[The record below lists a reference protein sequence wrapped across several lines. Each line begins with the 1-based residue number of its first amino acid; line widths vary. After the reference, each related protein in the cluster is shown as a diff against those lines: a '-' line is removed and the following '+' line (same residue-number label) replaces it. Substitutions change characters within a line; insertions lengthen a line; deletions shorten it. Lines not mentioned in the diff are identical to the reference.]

1 MCFSAARSHVAVA
14 RRSQPGR
21 TGGWYGG
28 PVLVRVLGQS
38 RIADGD
44 AVDGADPAADLRPM
58 ERRLLAALAVRR
70 PPAVSVDSLG
80 EALWVGDAPASMRK
94 AIHNHVLRLRAQ
106 LGRSVVETVEHGYRL
121 GPDVELDIERF
132 EEAVRAAE
140 RANGASVASWD
151 AALAWCGDAP
161 LAELGHWAPA
171 DARRARLDE
180 LLRSGV
186 EARWEAALA
195 EGSPGDTIPDL
206 EALVAAAPLRERRWA
221 LLLTAYQR
229 AGRRAAGLR
238 AFERARHILAVEIG
252 VSPGPELVEAYESLL
267 RDEPTPSGAPGAGRH
282 DPVSRSD
289 RQRDEALAAIER
301 GDHRAAVAAFIAA
314 AGPARE
320 AGDARRFA
328 EAALGAAGDGWRT
341 SLDATGETV
350 SLLAEAVERVPV
362 GPTPLRS
369 RLMARLAV
377 VRSHHIPVAEAEA
390 SASRALAIARALGQP
405 GLLAGALHALAVV
418 VWDPRRRDEHWAW
431 ANELM
436 ALATGD
442 PAQPWRRWALPIVA
456 RLRVTDGDVAGACR
470 ALDEL
475 DAEGSACRDPVA
487 RFSASIVGI
496 LRATVAGDWAAA
508 RVATAATRAW
518 SEAVAVEPG
527 DSALMEM
534 GLLGIIDLLAG
545 PSHVPAMPP
554 LDWPVPSMAL
564 AVKAGHADAL
574 ARVGRLDEAAAE
586 LAAIGPDAVT
596 GVPRDGYW
604 LATLSMLA
612 DAAYLA
618 GSPPVAGAV
627 HECLRPVA
635 QVTIVDPGLCY
646 RGTAAHATG
655 LAAATCG
662 RHREARDLL
671 SAGLARHREHGS
683 PWMTQRSE
691 DALARLSRG

>member
-1 MCFSAARSHVAVA
+1 
-14 RRSQPGR
+14 
-21 TGGWYGG
+21 
-28 PVLVRVLGQS
+28 VLVRVLGQP

-44 AVDGADPAADLRPM
+44 AADGVDLVAGLRPM

-70 PPAVSVDSLG
+70 PAAVSVDSLG
-80 EALWVGDAPASMRK
+80 EALWGGEAPASMRK
-94 AIHNHVLRLRAQ
+94 AIQNNVLRVRAK
-106 LGRSVVETVEHGYRL
+106 LGHSVVQTVEHGYRL

-132 EEAVRAAE
+132 EDAVRAAE
-140 RANGASVASWD
+140 RATGATAASWD

-171 DARRARLDE
+171 DARRVQLDE
-180 LLRSGV
+180 LWRSGV

-195 EGSPGDTIPDL
+195 EAPPGDLIPDL

-221 LLLTAYQR
+221 LLLAAYR
-229 AGRRAAGLR
+229 GAGRRADGLR
-238 AFERARHILAVEIG
+238 AFERARQTLAVEIG
-252 VSPGPELVEAYESLL
+252 VSPGPELVDAYESLL
-267 RDEPTPSGAPGAGRH
+267 RDEAAPSETARP
-282 DPVSRSD
+282 DLVTRSD

-301 GDHRAAVAAFIAA
+301 GDPRAAVAAFVAA
-314 AGPARE
+314 AGLARE

-350 SLLAEAVERVPV
+350 SLLSEAVERVPV

-377 VRSHHIPVAEAEA
+377 VRSHHVPVAEAEA
-390 SASRALAIARALGQP
+390 SAARALAIARALGRP

-418 VWDPRRRDEHWAW
+418 VWDPRRQDEHWAW

-436 ALATGD
+436 ALATAD

-456 RLRVTDGDVAGACR
+456 RLRATDGDVAGACR

-508 RVATAATRAW
+508 RTATAATRAR
-518 SEAVAVEPG
+518 SEAVEVEPG
-527 DSALMEM
+527 DTALMEM

-545 PSHVPAMPP
+545 PSWVPALAP

-564 AVKAGHADAL
+564 AVKAAHADAL
-574 ARVGRLDEAAAE
+574 ARVGRREEAAAE
-586 LAAIGPDAVT
+586 LAAIGPDAVA
-596 GVPRDGYW
+596 GVPRDSYW
-604 LATLSMLA
+604 LATQSMLA

-618 GSPPVAGAV
+618 GSRPVADAV
-627 HECLRPVA
+627 HDCLRPVTHLTM
-635 QVTIVDPGLCY
+635 VHPGLCY
-646 RGTAAHATG
+646 RGTAAHAAG
-655 LAAATCG
+655 LAAATCDRRG
-662 RHREARDLL
+662 AARDLL
-671 SAGLARHREHGS
+671 SEGLARHREHGS
-683 PWMTQRSE
+683 PWMVQRSE
-691 DALARLSRG
+691 DALARLNSGP